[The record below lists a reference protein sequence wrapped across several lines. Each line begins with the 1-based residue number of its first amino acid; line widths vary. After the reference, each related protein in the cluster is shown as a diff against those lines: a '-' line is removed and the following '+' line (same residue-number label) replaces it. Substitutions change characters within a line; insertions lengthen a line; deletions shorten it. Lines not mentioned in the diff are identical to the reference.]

1 MIQTRLKIGQQIEK
15 KIKLMN
21 IFLVLSVEWDN
32 KIEREDTKGIQWI
45 W

>member
-1 MIQTRLKIGQQIEK
+1 LVNKLKK
-15 KIKLMN
+15 KKLMN

-32 KIEREDTKGIQWI
+32 KIEREDTKGIQWR

>member
-15 KIKLMN
+15 KKKLMN

-32 KIEREDTKGIQWI
+32 KIKREDTKGIQWR